1 MLITDYFKEATK
13 FAEINSKRII
23 NAINGIKINEGKELS
38 KKKKIKKV
46 KIEEDQEELPEENE
60 QA

>member
-46 KIEEDQEELPEENE
+46 KIEED
-60 QA
+60 